1 MEEQVTI
8 KHVKWLFVLV
18 VVFKNAYCDPS
29 LIMEHRVAGVVKESK
44 TIPCKYTPMEEYEEV
59 EVQWFH
65 GNDIVIRQVESQ
77 TDIPLLQ
84 FRNRVHLTKLHPGD
98 VSLNI
103 ENLDVSDKGD
113 FKCKVVWKQNSG
125 NLITKE
131 DITMLQ
137 VLRKKPPPDVTSAK
151 PHMTTSQAETEK
163 DKGAGEQPGTKKTEQ
178 PVTGIIEKTRISDA
192 SDVSAV
198 VWTKTVH
205 RFDASST
212 TINPYTDELMHSN
225 PTPSHSRGSG
235 TFLYVLIISLACVI
249 SVSILTMVLI
259 ARRKKK
265 KAYNY
270 NLPTMNQLAQRI
282 EGSSCAG
289 IAGPSYVASES
300 RATNNYQLPLSVS
313 EYQSLPAHTDSD
325 YEQLIIRKTEEI

>member
-163 DKGAGEQPGTKKTEQ
+163 DKGAGG
-178 PVTGIIEKTRISDA
+178 ISDA